1 MTLHKHDA
9 ALTRHS
15 YYEASATRPPASAPL
30 KGDVVCDVAIVGA
43 GLAGLSAAL
52 ELAQAGYK
60 VVVLEAKTVGWGAS
74 GRNGG
79 QALTDVACGIEKIE
93 KMLGK
98 TAAQTV
104 WQTSVAGVQLIR
116 QRIADH
122 GIACD
127 WQPGYLSAAVNAK
140 KSKALMAYADVL
152 EQRYGYD
159 QLTRIAPQDMAAS
172 IHSPRF
178 HSGLRDDGAGHLHPL
193 KYTLGLAQA
202 ARKLG
207 VVIYEQTPVTAIK
220 QGVPARLATPQGSVL
235 ASQFLLAGNVY
246 LGQDHALAPK
256 VHRNI
261 MPVGT
266 YLIATQPLGEKRA
279 RQLIPSNAAVCDTN
293 FVLDYFRFTADHRLL
308 FGGGVSYSTATP
320 RNMADGMAQ
329 RMAAVFPQL
338 AQAKIDY
345 AWGGFVDITANR
357 APDFG
362 RLGSNGYYVQGFSG
376 HGVALTGM
384 AGSLVAAAMR
394 GDSERF
400 DTFARIPHLPFW
412 GGKWLRTPALVL
424 GMQWFKLKDLL

>member
-1 MTLHKHDA
+1 MSLSA
-9 ALTRHS
+9 LEPALTRHS
-15 YYEASATRPPASAPL
+15 YYEASAQRPLPSAPL
-30 KGDVVCDVAIVGA
+30 KGDLVCDVAIVGA

-98 TAAQTV
+98 AAAQTV
-104 WQTSVAGVQLIR
+104 WQTTVAGVQLVR
-116 QRIADH
+116 QRIAEH
-122 GIACD
+122 GIDCD
-127 WQPGYLSAAVNAK
+127 WQQGYLSAAVNAK
-140 KSKALMAYADVL
+140 KSKALMDYADVL
-152 EQRYGYD
+152 ERRYGYT
-159 QLTRIAPQDMAAS
+159 QLTRVTPKELHAHIQ
-172 IHSPRF
+172 SPRF

-193 KYTLGLAQA
+193 KYTLGLAAA

-220 QGVPARLATPQGSVL
+220 QGVPAQLTTPQGSVL
-235 ASQFLLAGNVY
+235 ASQLLLAGNVY

-266 YLIATQPLGEKRA
+266 YIIATQALGEKLA
-279 RQLIPSNAAVCDTN
+279 RSLIPSNAAVCDTN
-293 FVLDYFRFTADHRLL
+293 FVLDYFRFTADHRML

-320 RNMADGMAQ
+320 RNMAGGMAQ

-338 AQAKIDY
+338 AKAKIDY

-362 RLGSNGYYVQGFSG
+362 RLGSNCYYLQGFSG

-384 AGSLVAAAMR
+384 A
-394 GDSERF
+394 
-400 DTFARIPHLPFW
+400 
-412 GGKWLRTPALVL
+412 
-424 GMQWFKLKDLL
+424 